1 MNSNAKSHKRG
12 ILTCATAMWLACAFA
27 AFNAQAGDDV
37 RAETVKFADL
47 NVGTP
52 ADVEALYGRIH
63 AAAWHVCQQPG
74 GELPAVR
81 TCMRRAESDAV
92 GKVNAPLLTA
102 LYQKKTGSSAQT
114 IIASR

>member
-1 MNSNAKSHKRG
+1 
-12 ILTCATAMWLACAFA
+12 MWLACGLVGFDAHA
-27 AFNAQAGDDV
+27 ADGV
-37 RAETVKFADL
+37 RSETVKFADL
-47 NVGTP
+47 NVDTP

-74 GELPAVR
+74 RELPAA
-81 TCMRRAESDAV
+81 TICMSRAESNAI

-102 LYQKKTGSSAQT
+102 FYQKKTGSKPQT